1 MSAYG
6 VEALSVSYG
15 NQSAVRGL
23 SFRVPAGGSLAIVG
37 HNGAGKSSTLLAI
50 ANCLPSEGSATGKLL
65 LPEESAPIALTSA
78 RGRQGRSVVPEREKV
93 FPLMS
98 VQENL
103 LAASRYRKGD
113 RIRIDDVYGYFP
125 RLAERRQ
132 TLAGNLS
139 GGEQQML
146 AIGSAL
152 LGTPRLVLVDEP
164 TLGLAVPVIETICAK
179 LAELRKALGLTL
191 IVAVAETA
199 WIADLAESAVVM
211 DAGELVG
218 APAPTTPEGCEDVE
232 ARLAGIDDARRE
244 RDGRPLHA

>member
-6 VEALSVSYG
+6 VEALTVRYG
-15 NQSAVRGL
+15 NLTAVRNV
-23 SFRVPAGGSLAIVG
+23 SFEVPVGGSLAIVG

-50 ANCLPSEGSATGKLL
+50 ANCLPSEGEATGRLL
-65 LPEESAPIALTSA
+65 VPDASAPVALAST
-78 RGRQGRSVVPEREKV
+78 RGRRDRAVVPEREKV

-103 LAASRYRKGD
+103 LAASRYRRED
-113 RIRIDDVYGYFP
+113 RIRIDDIYGYFP

-179 LAELRKALGLTL
+179 LLELRKQLGLTL

-199 WIADLAESAVVM
+199 WIADLAESAVVL

-218 APAPTTPEGCEDVE
+218 ASAPTTGRGCEDVE

-244 RDGRPLHA
+244 RDGRPLRA

>member
-1 MSAYG
+1 MSGYG
-6 VEALSVSYG
+6 VESLTVRYG
-15 NQSAVRGL
+15 NLVAVRNV
-23 SFRVPAGGSLAIVG
+23 SFEVPAGGSLAIVG

-50 ANCLPSEGSATGKLL
+50 ANCLPSAGEATGALRV
-65 LPEESAPIALTSA
+65 PDANAPIALASA
-78 RGRQGRSVVPEREKV
+78 RGHKGRAIVPEREKV

-103 LAASRYRKGD
+103 LAASRYRRGD
-113 RIRIDDVYGYFP
+113 RIRIDDIYGYFP

-152 LGTPRLVLVDEP
+152 LGTPKLVLVDEP
-164 TLGLAVPVIETICAK
+164 TLGLAVPVIEMICAK
-179 LAELRKALGLTL
+179 LAELRKQLGLTL
-191 IVAVAETA
+191 VVAVAETA
-199 WIADLAESAVVM
+199 WIADLAESAVVL

-218 APAPTTPEGCEDVE
+218 APCPTTPEGCEDVE

-244 RDGRPLHA
+244 RDGKSLHA